1 LIGFTNT
8 SIRSVI
14 GDQIKPAASASTSVT
29 TMGVSIMEGLTK
41 SLAMTVLSEVGDK
54 TFFVA
59 AIMAMRHPR
68 RFILVGSLAALYI
81 MTVISVF
88 FGWAAP
94 NLLSRKWTHLV
105 TTVLFFAFGLWSLW
119 EGITEDGESEEL
131 AEVEAKLSAD
141 RKENGISTKAT
152 VKSKVDDDTKK
163 QERPFLTKYFSPILL
178 EAFSLTFFGEW
189 GDKSQLATIGLAA
202 DENPVGVV
210 LGGII
215 GHTLCTAAAVF
226 GGKSLAARISERM
239 VAISGGILFVIFG
252 IQSLMTKVEDA

>member
-1 LIGFTNT
+1 MIGFISTGT
-8 SIRSVI
+8 RSWRS
-14 GDQIKPAASASTSVT
+14 DQIKSAAAVATSATN
-29 TMGVSIMEGLTK
+29 MGFSIMEGFTK
-41 SLAMTVLSEVGDK
+41 SLAMTILSEVGDK

-68 RFILVGSLAALYI
+68 RFILVGSLGALYI

-94 NLLSRKWTHLV
+94 NLLSRKWSHHV
-105 TTVLFFAFGLWSLW
+105 TTILFFAFGLWSLW
-119 EGITEDGESEEL
+119 EGFTEEGESEEL

-141 RKENGISTKAT
+141 PKENGISTKAT
-152 VKSKVDDDTKK
+152 VKSKVNDDTKK
-163 QERPFLTKYFSPILL
+163 QERRFLTLFFSPILL

-189 GDKSQLATIGLAA
+189 GDKSQIATIGLAA

-210 LGGII
+210 LGGIL

-226 GGKSLAARISERM
+226 GGKSLASRISERM
-239 VAISGGILFVIFG
+239 VAVCGGVLFVVFG
-252 IQSLMTKVEDA
+252 IQSLLTKVENA